1 MKQVIGVAIRCVAVG
16 GLMLILS
23 TGLSGASAAET
34 TPSPANGATAPAPS
48 AAPTATGATTA
59 EVTGFRSALFGMSEA
74 DVRSA
79 ISKDFGVSGAGVRT
93 SQNGAERTQILS
105 IKAADVLPEG
115 GTAEVAYV
123 LGYKTKKLIQ
133 VSLSWSKATDDKL
146 TPERLVANG
155 EALRAYFMS
164 AGYKSDTLVSNVAT
178 RGGLLMFRGDDA
190 NGRTTALMLVG
201 AMKDKATADKT
212 GDRTTR
218 SFAPVA
224 LSLFYLA
231 DAKNPD
237 VYRIQ
242 PGKF

>member
-1 MKQVIGVAIRCVAVG
+1 
-16 GLMLILS
+16 MLILS
-23 TGLSGASAAET
+23 SGLSGASAAET
-34 TPSPANGATAPAPS
+34 TTSPANGSTAPDSS
-48 AAPTATGATTA
+48 AAPTATTA

-93 SQNGAERTQILS
+93 SQNSAERTQILS

-123 LGYKTKKLIQ
+123 LGYKTRKLIQ

-164 AGYKSDTLVSNVAT
+164 AGYKADTLVSNVAT
-178 RGGLLMFRGDDA
+178 RGGLLMFRGEDA

-201 AMKDKATADKT
+201 AMNDKATTDKT
-212 GDRTTR
+212 SDKSTR